1 MVGPYLQWVPPI
13 VPALRK
19 MQESRRL
26 FKKISEELLHAV
38 PMQLDSLLERIKKV
52 NHEMAQ
58 SGEKTLSDTE
68 ILSNCVGFAAGGNDS
83 TSAALT
89 AAFYELARHPD
100 IQKEVR
106 TRLLTGDE
114 TLLRDVIRETLRV
127 YPPFAR
133 SFPRIAQKLAQVGDY
148 NVEKGFPVMVDIW
161 QVNVQRKIHDSND
174 EEETVSQQPITCE
187 NNANENSTNKHA
199 DLQTWDPVLH
209 NAHNTNMFS
218 FGVGPRSCIGRHIA
232 DIVLMGTLKHIL
244 THYEVMFDNG
254 AVMTEWV
261 SRMGVTQPAKPL
273 AMKFNRLN

>member
-1 MVGPYLQWVPPI
+1 
-13 VPALRK
+13 LR
-19 MQESRRL
+19 
-26 FKKISEELLHAV
+26 AA

-52 NHEMAQ
+52 NLEMSQ

-68 ILSNCVGFAAGGNDS
+68 IISNCVGFAVGGNDS

-106 TRLLTGDE
+106 TRLQTGDE

-133 SFPRIAQKLAQVGDY
+133 SFPRTAQKLVQLGDF
-148 NVEKGFPVMVDIW
+148 NVEKGFAVMVDIW
-161 QVNVQRKIHDSND
+161 QVNIQQKESHECDD
-174 EEETVSQQPITCE
+174 KEETVSQQPITHK
-187 NNANENSTNKHA
+187 NNTNNSGTNKQA
-199 DLQTWDPVLH
+199 NLQMWDPVAH
-209 NAHNTNMFS
+209 NAHNTNMVS
-218 FGVGPRSCIGRHIA
+218 FGVGPRSCIGRHVA

-254 AVMTEWV
+254 AAKTEWV
-261 SRMGVTQPAKPL
+261 ARMGVTQPAKPL